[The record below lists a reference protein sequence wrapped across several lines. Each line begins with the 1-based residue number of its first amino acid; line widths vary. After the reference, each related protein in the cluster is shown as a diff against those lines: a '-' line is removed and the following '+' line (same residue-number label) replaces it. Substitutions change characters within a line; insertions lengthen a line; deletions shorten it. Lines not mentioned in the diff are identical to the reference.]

1 MSEQYLMHYGV
12 QGQKWGVRRYQN
24 KDGSLTA
31 QGRKHARA
39 ELKSENRLA
48 YSLGKEATVYGR
60 ALAKSTKKM
69 DKAVAKAER
78 VSEKDAYGTRRRT
91 RRLQQKADIEKET
104 NEILSR
110 QYNKSLDKAKS
121 HVDSLISKYG
131 SERVTGLSY
140 KEVKA
145 GKGKKILVTNER
157 IHDGR
162 DYATSAL
169 ISGVGLMS
177 LNAFGAGVVAYP
189 TSKRTQGN
197 FVYSGQKGIVKQ
209 TKKRQPLATAYV

>member
-1 MSEQYLMHYGV
+1 MNDVYLMHYGV

-48 YSLGKEATVYGR
+48 YSLGRETTLYGR

-69 DKAVAKAER
+69 DRAVAKAER
-78 VSEKDAYGTRRRT
+78 VSEKDAYGTRNRT
-91 RRLQQKADIEKET
+91 RRLQQKADIEKTT
-104 NEILSR
+104 NEILSDR
-110 QYNKSLDKAKS
+110 YNKSLDKAKS
-121 HVDSLISKYG
+121 HVDFLISKYG
-131 SERVTGLSY
+131 SERVTGLKY

-145 GKGKKILVTNER
+145 GKGKKILVADEK

-162 DYATSAL
+162 DYVTSAL

-177 LNAFGAGVVAYP
+177 ANAFGYGVVAYP
-189 TSKRTQGN
+189 ASKRSQGN
-197 FVYSGQKGIVKQ
+197 RVYNSQKRTVKLA
-209 TKKRQPLATAYV
+209 KKRAPLETTTV